1 MARSMDV
8 GTRFVDLGVDGEG
21 GGVDWF
27 VANDNVAF
35 FVDEDEIRDTDQGE
49 VGAERVEPEVVG
61 EDGVA
66 DADVTGY
73 AFVEACG
80 QGLVS
85 SYVSGSLK
93 RFGLTGAS
101 MACQL
106 MALAAR
112 RS

>member
-1 MARSMDV
+1 MAGRVDIW
-8 GTRFVDLGVDGEG
+8 TRFVDFGVDGKG
-21 GGVDWF
+21 GGVDRF
-27 VANDNVAF
+27 ISNDDIAF
-35 FVDEDEIRDTDQGE
+35 FVDEDEVGHADEGE
-49 VGAERVEPEVVG
+49 VGAERIEPEVVG
-61 EDGVA
+61 QDGVA